1 MTRYL
6 MSTREAI
13 SLIFAAVENS
23 LGGELFVMNMP
34 AATVET
40 IANVMI
46 SLFGNKDSKIE
57 IIGKRPGEKTHE
69 VLVSKN
75 ECPFTYVFS
84 KEYYVILPQIN
95 NASLVERFKKYP
107 QLQMEEFNSQ
117 NTYRLSDKEL
127 EALLKKESWLWQ

>member
-40 IANVMI
+40 IAGVMI
-46 SLFGNKDSKIE
+46 GLFGNNDSKIE
-57 IIGKRPGEKTHE
+57 IIGKRPGEKVHE

-95 NASLVERFKKYP
+95 NTGLLEYYKKYP
-107 QLQMEEFNSQ
+107 KLEMEEFNSQ
-117 NTYRLSDKEL
+117 NTYRLSHQEL